1 MNPNIAPNTGAG
13 NKEKNYFGR
22 ILAAGAFLV
31 GGIVVGALIE
41 CKSHEDVN
49 RVVVVENNYES
60 KCPCH
65 KCVPKKHTHVVQ
77 VETTTT
83 LPYVPEVTTT
93 TEVKPV
99 STTTTS
105 TTTTLPVPYK
115 PPVTTTTLPDLGSG
129 YGYGN

>member
-1 MNPNIAPNTGAG
+1 MNPNIKPETRVG
-13 NKEKNYFGR
+13 NENKNYLGR
-22 ILAAGAFLV
+22 ILAAGAFFV
-31 GGIVVGALIE
+31 GGIAVGALVE
-41 CKSHEDVN
+41 CKTHEDVN
-49 RVVVVENNYES
+49 RVVVIVNNHGS
-60 KCPCH
+60 NCPCG
-65 KCVPKKHTHVVQ
+65 KCGHKKHSHPVP

-105 TTTTLPVPYK
+105 TTTTLPAPYK

-129 YGYGN
+129 YGYGK